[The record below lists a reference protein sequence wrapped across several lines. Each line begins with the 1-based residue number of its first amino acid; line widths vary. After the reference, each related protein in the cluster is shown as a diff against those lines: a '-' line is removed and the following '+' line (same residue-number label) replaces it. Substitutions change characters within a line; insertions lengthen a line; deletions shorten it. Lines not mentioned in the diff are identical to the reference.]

1 MTSGDDDTDRE
12 EQELEALLPQAM
24 SGELIPTSVADVA
37 RAEAE
42 GVEFDGE
49 LPESLRAFEPDSAS
63 DAVEAGDIAEAE
75 GDSDP
80 EASEGEELDDSDDEE
95 DERALGPDSRADVV
109 PLARA
114 RRRQVSPWLTHVA
127 AAALGAAAVA
137 TLVIG
142 RGEKPAA
149 PAGSSSHAPEPP
161 PVADAAPDA
170 PQLVQVPPPAAC
182 GMGCC
187 AGKECKTASPELA
200 DCASGRR
207 CIPCTLKD
215 RGTTRYR
222 VKMGAL
228 APLNAGRTV
237 LDRAG
242 PGAVDVCARAGGSP
256 EVCVPAHAS
265 SSADAPW
272 SSLPL
277 VVSAQDLLAAL
288 TIRVRVR
295 GVKAPI
301 AEWQSPVPVSPT
313 VLCRGL
319 SVKPKNKKDEAFGA
333 VSLFLDDAHF
343 VEAARSAQVAALSQ
357 VADRIRAEH
366 LKSKIFQT
374 RRGGDQRFA
383 LVYGPMPQG
392 DAEKLRWVLL
402 EGGLKARVT
411 LGDDHEGDP
420 KP

>member
-12 EQELEALLPQAM
+12 EQELEALLPRAL
-24 SGELIPTSVADVA
+24 SGELIPTTEAEVA

-49 LPESLRAFEPDSAS
+49 LPGSLQAFQPDSTRG
-63 DAVEAGDIAEAE
+63 AVEAGDVTEAA
-75 GDSDP
+75 GDSED
-80 EASEGEELDDSDDEE
+80 EASEEDDADDSDD
-95 DERALGPDSRADVV
+95 DEGSLGPDSRADVV
-109 PLARA
+109 PLSRA

-142 RGEKPAA
+142 RGEKPTA

-170 PQLVQVPPPAAC
+170 PQVVQVPPPPAC
-182 GMGCC
+182 GKGCC
-187 AGKECKTASPELA
+187 AGKECKTATAELA
-200 DCASGRR
+200 ECASGRR

-228 APLNAGRTV
+228 APLNAGRAV
-237 LDRAG
+237 LDRAP

-277 VVSAQDLLAAL
+277 VISAQDLLAAL
-288 TIRVRVR
+288 TIRVRLR
-295 GVKAPI
+295 GVKEPV

-319 SVKPKNKKDEAFGA
+319 SVKPKNKKDEAFGT

-343 VEAARSAQVAALSQ
+343 VEAARGGQVAALSQ
-357 VADRIRAEH
+357 IAGRVRAEH
-366 LKSKIFQT
+366 LKAKIFQT

-383 LVYGPMPQG
+383 LVYGPMSQSE
-392 DAEKLRWVLL
+392 AEKLRWVLL
-402 EGGLKARVT
+402 EGGLSARVT